1 MTENQFD
8 NDLFEPDV
16 TVDFQDNPA
25 QDTLRDGPP
34 IAVLCGS
41 TRFKDEFEEAN
52 RELTLQG
59 YIVLAP
65 GVYGHSDPRHLDD
78 DDKAALDR
86 LHLRKIDLADVV
98 MVVNPGGYI
107 GHSTTTEI
115 AYSNAHGKPI
125 LYSEPPTGAIT
136 TIELP

>member
-1 MTENQFD
+1 MTENTHD

-16 TVDFQDNPA
+16 DLDYQDQPG
-25 QDTLRDGPP
+25 QDTLREGPP

-41 TRFKDEFEEAN
+41 TRFKDQFEEAN

-65 GVYGHSDPRHLDD
+65 GVFHHSDARHLDD

-86 LHLRKIDLADVV
+86 LHLAKIDLADVV
-98 MVVNPGGYI
+98 MVVNPTGYI
-107 GHSTTTEI
+107 GSSTTVEI
-115 AYSNAHGKPI
+115 AYANASGKPI